1 MKTFLIALLS
11 FVIGGVV
18 GVLGG
23 GLLGAGIGAGAGI
36 VTGMQA
42 GACLAVE
49 TAKNK
54 GLITSDQV
62 GTILAGA
69 AGSIRTQ
76 AEQIKAD
83 PWAGAVSMASDAECQ
98 AVIAKLKQA
107 ARKQ

>member
-1 MKTFLIALLS
+1 MKTFLIALAG
-11 FVIGGVV
+11 FVIGAVV
-18 GVLGG
+18 GTLGG
-23 GLLGAGIGAGAGI
+23 GLLGTGIGAGAGI

-42 GACLAVE
+42 GACLTVE

-62 GTILAGA
+62 GTILAAA

-83 PWAGAVSMASDAECQ
+83 PGADAVSMASDAECQ
-98 AVIAKLKQA
+98 AVVAKLKQA
-107 ARKQ
+107 ASKQ